1 MIELND
7 MIELS
12 DKYWLTQNDD
22 KQKEN
27 INQLIKIIT
36 KATLNDDTLIYQPA
50 RLIYQPA
57 RQQHR
62 MFCYDILNYYYRNV
76 ILSLKN
82 GATLDDL
89 KLSTKYWTW
98 YFNSTRMP
106 IKFLISITF
115 KEFMNNRSLSRYIQ
129 KASKEINYE
138 ISNRNR
144 NNNRK

>member
-27 INQLIKIIT
+27 INQLIK
-36 KATLNDDTLIYQPA
+36 LNGDTLIYQPA
-50 RLIYQPA
+50 R
-57 RQQHR
+57 QQCHR

-89 KLSTKYWTW
+89 KLFTKYWIW
-98 YFNSTRMP
+98 YFNSTRIP
-106 IKFLISITF
+106 IKFLIPITF

>member
-1 MIELND
+1 MTSMIELND

-36 KATLNDDTLIYQPA
+36 KVTLNGDI
-50 RLIYQPA
+50 LIYQPA
-57 RQQHR
+57 RQHR
-62 MFCYDILNYYYRNV
+62 MSCYDILNYYYYYYRNM

-82 GATLDDL
+82 GVTLDDL
-89 KLSTKYWTW
+89 RLSTKYYTW
-98 YFNSTRMP
+98 YFNSTRIP
-106 IKFLISITF
+106 IKFLIPITF
-115 KEFMNNRSLSRYIQ
+115 KEFLDNRSLSRYIQ

-144 NNNRK
+144 NNN

>member
-1 MIELND
+1 MTELDN

-36 KATLNDDTLIYQPA
+36 KATLNSDTLIY
-50 RLIYQPA
+50 PA
-57 RQQHR
+57 RQYH
-62 MFCYDILNYYYRNV
+62 MFYYDILNYYYRNV

-98 YFNSTRMP
+98 YFNSIIMP
-106 IKFLISITF
+106 TASFNSNVIPITF
-115 KEFMNNRSLSRYIQ
+115 DEFLNNRSLSKYTQ
-129 KASKEINYE
+129 KASKEIIYGN
-138 ISNRNR
+138 SNRNR
-144 NNNRK
+144 NNSCKQ